1 MTDVAKLVEQYTEA
15 LEDFS
20 QSLARANDTS
30 LSIDERMRRLKETDP
45 FWDRLM
51 AVQQEVDKLG

>member
-15 LEDFS
+15 LEAFR
-20 QSLARANDTS
+20 QSLALANEKS

>member
-15 LEDFS
+15 LEAFS
-20 QSLARANDTS
+20 QSLARANDKS

>member
-1 MTDVAKLVEQYTEA
+1 LTDVAKLVEEYAEA
-15 LEDFS
+15 LEAFS
-20 QSLARANDTS
+20 QSLARANDKS

-51 AVQQEVDKLG
+51 AAQQEVDKLG